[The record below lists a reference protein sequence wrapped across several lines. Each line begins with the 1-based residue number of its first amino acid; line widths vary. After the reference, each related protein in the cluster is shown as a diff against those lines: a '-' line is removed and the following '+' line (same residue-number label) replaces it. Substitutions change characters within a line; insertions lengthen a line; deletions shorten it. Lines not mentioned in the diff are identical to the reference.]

1 MKVLIVDD
9 ELGVRDLLSAAI
21 GIVGYE
27 QLDLAEDGEKA
38 LALTLTNRCQRC

>member
-9 ELGVRDLLSAAI
+9 EPGVRDLLSAAI

-27 QLDLAEDGEKA
+27 QLDLAEDDSSKISHKPKQPFE
-38 LALTLTNRCQRC
+38 T